1 MSCCGSNNAKNIRS
15 QPIYKHNQPKV
26 VAVQRIDGDKNRTTT
41 VKSLSSSSLSV
52 RRQHRTPP
60 KNCAKCGFPLMM
72 VNTNST
78 QILQCS
84 NANCRHILK

>member
-1 MSCCGSNNAKNIRS
+1 MACCGSNNAKNVRS
-15 QPIYKHNQPKV
+15 QQVYKHQQPKT
-26 VAVQRIDGDKNRTTT
+26 VAVQRVDGNNKTTIVKNLNAT
-41 VKSLSSSSLSV
+41 SLSV

-60 KNCAKCGFPLMM
+60 ESCTKCGFPLMI
-72 VNTNST
+72 VNTNNT

>member
-1 MSCCGSNNAKNIRS
+1 MACCGSNNAKNVRS
-15 QPIYKHNQPKV
+15 QQVYKRQQPKT
-26 VAVQRIDGDKNRTTT
+26 VAIQRVDGNS
-41 VKSLSSSSLSV
+41 VKSLNATSLPI

-60 KNCAKCGFPLMM
+60 ESCTKCGFPLMI
-72 VNTNST
+72 VNTNNT